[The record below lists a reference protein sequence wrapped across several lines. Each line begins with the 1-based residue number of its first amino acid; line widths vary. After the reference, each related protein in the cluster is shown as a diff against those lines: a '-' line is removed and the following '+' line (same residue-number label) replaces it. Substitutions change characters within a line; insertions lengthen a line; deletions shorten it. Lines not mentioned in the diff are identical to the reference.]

1 MRPPGALRSPPR
13 ARLAFRV
20 GVLGHRP
27 NRLPT
32 DFAALERLRLR
43 LRETLEAVKAAVE
56 DIRGRPETALY
67 ASEAPVLRALSPLAE
82 GADRLFA
89 ETALDLGY
97 SLCCPMPFAQELFEQ
112 DFADRD
118 SIRAFRDLLAKAGDR
133 LTRFEMDGDRTD
145 PPAAYAAAGR
155 VVVNQSDLLVV
166 VWDGGPAAGSGGTVN
181 TLREAL
187 DYRVP
192 VLWIDALEDHGWMLL
207 RSADDLDRLPEV
219 GRRKPAWRKPFD
231 QATRAADGLALRA
244 EIAEAVEIELA
255 APEASMGGGFVAR
268 RRSGAEIYFAQRR
281 PLFNYGLIWKPFRD
295 FVGSGRIGPPRW
307 RVRDFV
313 TQIQGE
319 WPASE
324 RDAAPGRPAP
334 TPVVAWTNQ
343 ALRAHFA
350 WADGA
355 ADLYADAHRSAY
367 LAASFLAA
375 FAVFLA
381 LLPMASGASAGGSTG
396 GRVSMVAEII
406 VLAATISLMAG
417 EKLSRWRQ
425 RWLDYRVLAELIRE
439 IRILI
444 PLGGGRPLPS
454 TPVHLAVYGDPK
466 QSWMYWH
473 MRAVAR
479 LTGIPD
485 ARIDFDY
492 IDERL
497 DHLLEIA
504 TGQIA
509 FHDVA
514 RRRSHAIHRRLHA
527 AAMGLFALS
536 ALTVFVEL
544 LVPMAP
550 RGWAPAATL
559 AAANR
564 WMVLF
569 DAVAPAVGAALATI
583 NNQGEFARLAKRSQA
598 MVEGLSQVRDR
609 TLALRGRIAAG
620 APPRLVEV
628 ITLARDLSTIMVDE
642 NADWRVV
649 VLDLAHGAS

>member
-1 MRPPGALRSPPR
+1 MSASSALRTPPR

-32 DFAALERLRLR
+32 DVAALRLR
-43 LRETLEAVKAAVE
+43 LRETLEALKVAVE
-56 DIRGRPETALY
+56 DFRSTAQAALY
-67 ASEAPVLRALSPLAE
+67 ADEAPVLRALSPLAE
-82 GADRLFA
+82 GSDRLFA
-89 ETALDLGY
+89 EAALDLGY
-97 SLCCPMPFAQELFEQ
+97 SLCCPMPFAQESFER
-112 DFADRD
+112 DFADPN
-118 SIRAFRDLLAKAGDR
+118 SVRAFHDLLARAGDR
-133 LTRFEMDGDRTD
+133 LTRFEMDGDRAD
-145 PPAAYAAAGR
+145 PPGAYAAAGQ

-166 VWDGGPAAGSGGTVN
+166 VWDGGPAEGAGGTVN

-187 DYRVP
+187 AYHVP

-207 RSADDLDRLPEV
+207 RSAADLDRLPGV
-219 GRRKPAWRKPFD
+219 ARKKPTWERPRD
-231 QATRAADGLALRA
+231 HAARAADGLALRA
-244 EIAEAVEIELA
+244 AMAEVVQGELA
-255 APEASMGGGFVAR
+255 APDGVATRRFGGRAR
-268 RRSGAEIYFAQRR
+268 SAADLYFAQRR

-295 FVGSGRIGPPRW
+295 LVGSGRLSAPRW

-313 TQIQGE
+313 AQIQSE
-319 WPASE
+319 WPASD
-324 RDAAPGRPAP
+324 RDVGPGRPAP
-334 TPVVAWTNQ
+334 TPVVAWMNQ
-343 ALRAHFA
+343 ALRIHFA

-355 ADLYADAHRSAY
+355 ADLCADAHRSAY

-381 LLPMASGASAGGSTG
+381 LLPMAAGAAGGG
-396 GRVSMVAEII
+396 AAGRVSMVADIL
-406 VLAATISLMAG
+406 VLGATIALMVG
-417 EKLSRWRQ
+417 ERLSRWRE

-439 IRILI
+439 SRILI
-444 PLGGGRPLPS
+444 PLGGGRPLPN

-485 ARIDFDY
+485 ARIDVDY
-492 IDERL
+492 VDERL

-504 TGQIA
+504 NGQIA
-509 FHDVA
+509 FHDIA

-527 AAMGLFALS
+527 AALGLFTLS
-536 ALTVFVEL
+536 ALTVFIEL
-544 LVPMAP
+544 LMPLGLGGLAP
-550 RGWAPAATL
+550 GATL
-559 AAANR
+559 AAVNR
-564 WMVLF
+564 WIVLF

-583 NNQGEFARLAKRSQA
+583 NNQGEFGRLAKRSQA
-598 MVEGLSQVRDR
+598 MVQGLSLVRDQ
-609 TLALRGRIAAG
+609 TLGLRARIAAG
-620 APPRLVEV
+620 APPRLTEV
-628 ITLARDLSTIMVDE
+628 AALAQDLTTIMVDE